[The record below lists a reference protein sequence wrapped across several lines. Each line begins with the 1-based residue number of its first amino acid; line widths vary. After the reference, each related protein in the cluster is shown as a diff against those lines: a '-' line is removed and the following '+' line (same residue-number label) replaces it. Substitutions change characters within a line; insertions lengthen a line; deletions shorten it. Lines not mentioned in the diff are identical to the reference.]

1 MENWLNFWSRPNV
14 WLRIARLVA
23 FSFIIFCLLI
33 FAGGVLL
40 YPSFAASNP
49 DRFLAWDWTRTE
61 MESILSRVGQSFDWW
76 IQFNLVVAVLFAFFQ
91 CSIAFL
97 ILLKKK
103 NDWFSLYV
111 ATAFVFFSTQS
122 GYPSVVVA
130 DKFPFLKPVLLPM
143 GVYSWLSI
151 LLIFYAFPDGRFVP
165 SWISRIAGM
174 LVVGYTIDI
183 VVYQGK
189 TPPPPLLLL
198 MFVLIGIGVANQ
210 FYRYRRVSTPFQRQ
224 QTKWVIFALL
234 VVFITLMT
242 IAIPVVAGGPVNPAS
257 PVALLLLF
265 MAGSTAFILGLI
277 PLSIALAI
285 LRYRL
290 WDIDVIIRRTLVYS
304 ILTAALALV
313 YFGSV
318 ALLEGVLRTFT
329 GQAGQSPFA
338 MVLSTLAIAALFNPL
353 RKRIQ
358 VAIDRRFYRHKYDAE
373 RTLQAFAATMRD
385 EVDLEQL
392 SDHLVAAVQE
402 TMKPESVSLWLKPDG
417 GVKQ

>member
-1 MENWLNFWSRPNV
+1 
-14 WLRIARLVA
+14 
-23 FSFIIFCLLI
+23 
-33 FAGGVLL
+33 
-40 YPSFAASNP
+40 
-49 DRFLAWDWTRTE
+49 
-61 MESILSRVGQSFDWW
+61 
-76 IQFNLVVAVLFAFFQ
+76 
-91 CSIAFL
+91 
-97 ILLKKK
+97 
-103 NDWFSLYV
+103 
-111 ATAFVFFSTQS
+111 
-122 GYPSVVVA
+122 
-130 DKFPFLKPVLLPM
+130 
-143 GVYSWLSI
+143 
-151 LLIFYAFPDGRFVP
+151 
-165 SWISRIAGM
+165 M